1 MLDTLKTVFENL
13 NLLYSYDEANPNISE
28 FTVVYGKIQVGRNLR
43 NPGRDISFPIFTRKE
58 IETKRIRKEIKTI
71 ISRLNHF
78 LSFLSNI

>member
-1 MLDTLKTVFENL
+1 MSLRDACWDLTGNYCVM
-13 NLLYSYDEANPNISE
+13 SAAAISS
-28 FTVVYGKIQVGRNLR
+28 GLR
-43 NPGRDISFPIFTRKE
+43 QCDSKGDRDVRYLRYPGRDISFPIFTRKE